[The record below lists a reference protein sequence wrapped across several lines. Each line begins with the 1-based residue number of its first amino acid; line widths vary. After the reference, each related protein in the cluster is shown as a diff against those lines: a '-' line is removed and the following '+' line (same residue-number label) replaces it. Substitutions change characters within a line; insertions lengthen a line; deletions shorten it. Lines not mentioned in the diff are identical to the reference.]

1 MFTTEDVRKALD
13 LVPFEGFAR
22 KQQSLPDRIRISE
35 LSQDPEEVLLG
46 PRRTG
51 RSTRML
57 CSLLAACSTGR
68 RVAIYAKPLPME
80 TALKDRAR
88 EWATKLGI
96 NPDLIV
102 GHLATA
108 EIEFFDHT
116 WYES

>member
-1 MFTTEDVRKALD
+1 MLTADDVRKALD

-22 KQQSLPDRIRISE
+22 KQEATTDPIRMAE
-35 LSQDPEEVLLG
+35 LAENPNEVLLG

-51 RSTRML
+51 RTTRML

-68 RVAIYAKPLPME
+68 RVAIYARPLAAE
-80 TALKDRAR
+80 TAMKEKAR
-88 EWATKLGI
+88 EYALRIGL
-96 NPDLIV
+96 NPDLIL

-116 WYES
+116 WYE